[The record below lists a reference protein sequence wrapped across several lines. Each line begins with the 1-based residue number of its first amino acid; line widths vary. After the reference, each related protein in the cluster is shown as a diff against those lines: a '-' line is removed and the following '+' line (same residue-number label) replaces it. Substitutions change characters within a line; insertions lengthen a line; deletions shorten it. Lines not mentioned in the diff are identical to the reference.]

1 MEAKRPVPGSPG
13 GFLANLILIK
23 MNNFHSIIQ
32 EGNPLIL
39 TSPEQIQQL
48 IEDALRAKFETEKQ
62 RFAENDLMDVSQAAN
77 FLGISKKTL
86 YEKTAKRKIPFHKPA
101 GTKKL
106 WFSRERLTE
115 WIKEQEG

>member
-1 MEAKRPVPGSPG
+1 MTTLQNSVAEGS
-13 GFLANLILIK
+13 
-23 MNNFHSIIQ
+23 
-32 EGNPLIL
+32 PLIL
-39 TSPEQIQQL
+39 TSPEQIQKL

-62 RFAENDLMDVSQAAN
+62 RFAENDLMDVTQAAD

-86 YEKTAKRKIPFHKPA
+86 YEKTAKRKLPFHKPA